1 LKLGEIDKLYTN
13 NIELYRRAMRDAE
26 ECINDIIKDFA
37 AEGLF
42 RVLHPVEARLKSLNS
57 LKKNVYKESVPLDQ
71 ILKKI
76 RDIAGIRVV
85 VNNLSDVY
93 RLVEKVKASS
103 KLKYDKL
110 SYEDKIANPP
120 KSGYR
125 AVHFIVY
132 VKVEYKGETYN
143 IPCEIQVRTL
153 LQDSWAVL
161 SHTDIYKGPDDIPP
175 VIQKLSL
182 RLADMLAVLDQVA
195 QDIRDE
201 LSKEM
206 EPSGTIEDEE
216 PLTKQAIGIVFYEIF
231 GEKPQ
236 EYELQS
242 AFNELKDV
250 GLSKV
255 GDLKNHLPDERI
267 KVNLDT
273 LHQRFFNGWPISDMD
288 SLVWGVKVKLIGD
301 SAYAEFVERVK
312 GEWQEVVHQSRGET
326 LYDLPK
332 TIDELIKYLQDEL
345 DLDVGF
351 FDALKELDGLGECDL
366 CGENILEPYRAY
378 EALCDH
384 YNMERSELLD
394 LLNNICWQGT
404 IVECEDTDHSGLC
417 PHCAHLLYSDN
428 T

>member
-1 LKLGEIDKLYTN
+1 MTTSEVKRLYDDK
-13 NIELYRRAMRDAE
+13 IELYSRAMREAK
-26 ECINDIIKDFA
+26 ECISDIIKDFA
-37 AEGLF
+37 AEELF
-42 RVLHPVEARLKSLNS
+42 RVPRPVEARLKSLNS
-57 LKKNVYKESVPLDQ
+57 LKKKAYKESCPLDQ
-71 ILKKI
+71 ILEKI

-85 VNNLSDVY
+85 VNNVTDVY
-93 RLVEKVKASS
+93 RVVEKIKASS
-103 KLKYDKL
+103 KLKYDPS

-132 VKVEYKGETYN
+132 IKVECKGKDHD
-143 IPCEIQVRTL
+143 IPCEIQVCTL

-161 SHTDIYKGPDDIPP
+161 SHIDIYKGAENIPP

-216 PLTKQAIGIVFYEIF
+216 PLTKQSIGIVFYEIF
-231 GEKPQ
+231 GGKPQ

-255 GDLKNHLPDERI
+255 GDLKNHLPDESI
-267 KVNLDT
+267 KVNLNT
-273 LHQRFFNGWPISDMD
+273 LHKRFFNDWPISDMD

-301 SAYAEFVERVK
+301 SAYAEFVERIK
-312 GEWQEVVHQSRGET
+312 GEWQEVVRQSRREA
-326 LYDLPK
+326 LYDLPE
-332 TIDELIKYLQDEL
+332 TINELIKYLQDEP

-351 FDALKELDGLGECDL
+351 FGALKELGGLGKCDL
-366 CGENILEPYRAY
+366 CGEDILDPYQAY

-384 YNMERSELLD
+384 YNTERSELLD
-394 LLNNICWQGT
+394 LLYNICWQGT
-404 IVECEDTDHSGLC
+404 IVECEDADHSGLC
-417 PHCAHLLYSDN
+417 THCAHLLYSDN